1 MDQRTT
7 SRAVSVREDTDRLIE
22 ELAKHLDTTKANIVR
37 KAVELLAKSELPNP
51 DFRRKET
58 R

>member
-1 MDQRTT
+1 MAER

-22 ELAKHLDTTKANIVR
+22 ELAKHLDRTKAAVVR
-37 KAVELLAKSELPNP
+37 LAVERLAQAELANP